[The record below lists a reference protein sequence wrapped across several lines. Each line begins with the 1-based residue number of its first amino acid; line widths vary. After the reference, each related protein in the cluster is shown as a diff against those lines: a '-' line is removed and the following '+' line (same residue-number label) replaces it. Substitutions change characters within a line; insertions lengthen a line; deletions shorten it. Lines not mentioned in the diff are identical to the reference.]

1 MPGISRAWL
10 DAARR
15 GFYPLPPVMQTHLR
29 PLLRLVSVALFVAA
43 LFSCTPLEPLPP
55 PRAGQVLY
63 HWNDDG
69 GGGEIAVR
77 INLTSQIATI
87 YRGRREIGW
96 CYVATGRAGHG
107 TPVGSFRVTEK
118 TADKVSNRWGWQ
130 ENDFGEVINPSVR
143 YDKPVP
149 DGAKFI
155 FAPMPYWMR
164 LTNYGIGLHG
174 GYIPNPGMPASA
186 GCIRLP
192 EDFAPLLFEVVKL
205 GTPVTITR

>member
-1 MPGISRAWL
+1 MR
-10 DAARR
+10 
-15 GFYPLPPVMQTHLR
+15 LR
-29 PLLRLVSVALFVAA
+29 VDMFANFHRLLTLTATTVAVVCGMVSCAPA
-43 LFSCTPLEPLPP
+43 PPLPP

-69 GGGEIAVR
+69 GPGDISIR
-77 INLTSQIATI
+77 INLTSQIATV
-87 YRGRREIGW
+87 YRGRREVGW

-107 TPVGSFRVTEK
+107 TPVGSFRITEK

-130 ENDFGEVINPSVR
+130 ENDFGEVVNPSVR
-143 YDKPVP
+143 FDKPVP
-149 DGAKFI
+149 EGARFV

-164 LTNYGIGLHG
+164 LTDYGIGLHG
-174 GYIPNPGMPASA
+174 GYIPSPGMPASA

-192 EDFAPLLFEVVKL
+192 EDFAPLLFDQVML